1 MNTDPREH
9 LSSLMDG
16 EISRETGRFL
26 VRRLGADEALCATWA
41 RYHLVRDC
49 LRHQDGGLAGEALAS
64 RVRRVIESES
74 PPAAPRRAAAV
85 WLRPAVGM
93 AVAASVALM
102 AIVAVGPTNQPAQP
116 MSNLAAEGAEAPA
129 FTSPQSLT
137 PAPISQ
143 TASLH
148 GAPAGESRMNAYLL
162 RHYQAA
168 GMNGSKGFVTLVPIV
183 LKPAGATAAAT
194 DSEAE
199 EQSGVDGS
207 AEPQ

>member
-1 MNTDPREH
+1 MTTDPREH
-9 LSSLMDG
+9 ISSLMDG

-49 LRHQDGGLAGEALAS
+49 LRHQEGGLAGEMLAS
-64 RVRRVIESES
+64 RVRQAIESET
-74 PPAAPRRAAAV
+74 PPVRPRKAGGA
-85 WLRPAVGM
+85 WLRPAIGM

-102 AIVAVGPTNQPAQP
+102 AIVAVGPANQLAQP
-116 MSNLAAEGAEAPA
+116 GESTVAESGETPA

-137 PAPISQ
+137 PAPVSQ
-143 TASLH
+143 TASLQ

-183 LKPAGATAAAT
+183 LRPVAATADAADPEAEGQASADGAT
-194 DSEAE
+194 ERR
-199 EQSGVDGS
+199 
-207 AEPQ
+207 

>member
-26 VRRLGADEALCATWA
+26 VRRLGADEELCATWA

-49 LRHQDGGLAGEALAS
+49 LRHQEGGLAGETLAT
-64 RVRRVIESES
+64 RVRRAIESES
-74 PPAAPRRAAAV
+74 PPAAPRKAGGV

-93 AVAASVALM
+93 AIAASVALM
-102 AIVAVGPTNQPAQP
+102 AIVAVGPANRPVQPS
-116 MSNLAAEGAEAPA
+116 SNIAAESAEPPA

-137 PAPISQ
+137 PAPVSQ

-183 LKPAGATAAAT
+183 LRPTGAAAAAT

-199 EQSGVDGS
+199 EQTGADGS
-207 AEPQ
+207 AEPR